1 MEGRASR
8 GPRHAGVD
16 WSWDHHAVCVV
27 GDDGAILDRFVVKH
41 EAAGLEELGRRLK
54 VLEVF
59 RVAIE
64 RPDGPA
70 VQALLDGGFEVV
82 VIASRQVKALRLRYG
97 SSGNKDDR
105 FDAYVLADVLRT
117 DGTRL
122 RALRPDSGETRALR
136 ALVRARKDLIKH
148 RLALANQLRANLL
161 QAFPGA
167 IGLFADLDSPI
178 SLAFLRRFP
187 TAERAA
193 WLTER
198 RLQVWLRSVG
208 YAGRKLPSE
217 LLAHLQEAA
226 EGLTGEAGEGHG
238 VVTVQLVD
246 LLRRVRSRIGV
257 LDRRIREA
265 LELHPDGEIFRSLPR
280 AGTNRA
286 ALLLAEIG
294 DCRERFPDDVSL
306 AAAAGVAPSTRASGK
321 HRHVSFRRGC
331 NKKLREALIDFAQD
345 SLRASPWA
353 EDIYRRARQRGMRHP
368 HAARVVARAWVR
380 VLWRCW
386 TDRVAYD
393 PSRHG
398 GARCLSEAIGLT

>member
-1 MEGRASR
+1 MDGRASP

-16 WSWDHHAVCVV
+16 WSWEHHAVCVV
-27 GDDGAILDRFVVKH
+27 DDAGGIVDRFVVKH
-41 EAAGLEELGRRLK
+41 EASGLTELCRRLRA
-54 VLEVF
+54 LEVE

-70 VQALLDGGFEVV
+70 VQALLEEGLEVV

-97 SSGNKDDR
+97 SAGNKDDR

-117 DGTRL
+117 DGHRL
-122 RALRPDSGETRALR
+122 RALRPDSDATRALR

-167 IGLFADLDSPI
+167 IGLFAELDSPI
-178 SLAFLRRFP
+178 SLAFLRRFA
-187 TAERAA
+187 TAERSS

-198 RLQVWLRSVG
+198 RLGAWLRSVG
-208 YAGRKLPSE
+208 YAGRRHPSE
-217 LLAHLQEAA
+217 LLEHLGRAPA
-226 EGLTGEAGEGHG
+226 GLFGEAGEGHG
-238 VVTVQLVD
+238 VVTTQLVD
-246 LLRRVRSRIGV
+246 LLLRVRSRIDV
-257 LDRRIREA
+257 LDERIREA
-265 LELHPDGEIFRSLPR
+265 LVLHPDGEIFTSFPR

-294 DCRERFPDDVSL
+294 DCRERFPDEASL
-306 AAAAGVAPSTRASGK
+306 AAAAGVAPSTRSSGK
-321 HRHVSFRRGC
+321 HWHVSFRRGC

-345 SLRASPWA
+345 SVQASPWA
-353 EDIYRRARQRGMRHP
+353 EDIYRRARERGMRHP
-368 HAARVVARAWVR
+368 HATRVVARAWVR

-386 TDRVAYD
+386 TDGVVYD
-393 PSRHG
+393 PSRHAG
-398 GARCLSEAIGLT
+398 SNRLEDVPA

>member
-1 MEGRASR
+1 
-8 GPRHAGVD
+8 VD
-16 WSWDHHAVCVV
+16 WSWEHHAVCVL
-27 GDDGAILDRFVVKH
+27 DDAGAVLDRFVVKH
-41 EAAGLEELGRRLK
+41 EAAGLQELCRRLGA
-54 VLEVF
+54 VGAH

-70 VQALLDGGFEVV
+70 VQALLEDGFKVV

-97 SSGNKDDR
+97 SAGNKDDQ

-117 DGTRL
+117 DGHRL
-122 RALRPDSGETRALR
+122 RALRPDSDATRALR

-167 IGLFADLDSPI
+167 IGLFAELDSPI

-187 TAERAA
+187 TVERAG

-198 RLQVWLRSVG
+198 RLHAWLRSVG
-208 YAGRKLPSE
+208 YAGRRSAAQ
-217 LLAHLQEAA
+217 LLGHVHQAA
-226 EGLTGEAGEGHG
+226 PGLSGEAGDGHA
-238 VVTVQLVD
+238 VVTAQLVD
-246 LLRRVRSRIGV
+246 LLTRLRSRIGV
-257 LDRRIREA
+257 LDHRIREA
-265 LELHPDGEIFRSLPR
+265 LELHPDGRIFTSFPR

-294 DCRERFPDDVSL
+294 DCRDRFPDEASL

-321 HRHVSFRRGC
+321 HWHVSFRRGC
-331 NKKLREALIDFAQD
+331 NKKLRDALIDFAQD
-345 SLRASPWA
+345 SVQTSPWA

-368 HAARVVARAWVR
+368 HAARVLARAWVR
-380 VLWRCW
+380 VMWRCW
-386 TDRVAYD
+386 TDGVPYD

-398 GARCLSEAIGLT
+398 GTARLAEAMG

>member
-1 MEGRASR
+1 MDGRASP

-16 WSWDHHAVCVV
+16 WSWEHHAVCVL
-27 GDDGAILDRFVVKH
+27 DDAGAVLERFMVKH
-41 EAAGLEELGRRLK
+41 EAAGLKELCRRLRALK
-54 VLEVF
+54 VHQ
-59 RVAIE
+59 VAIE

-70 VQALLDGGFEVV
+70 VQALLDDGFEVV

-97 SSGNKDDR
+97 SAGNKDDR

-117 DGTRL
+117 DGRRL
-122 RALRPDSGETRALR
+122 RPVRPDSEATRALR

-167 IGLFADLDSPI
+167 IGLFAELDSPI
-178 SLAFLRRFP
+178 SLTFLKRFP

-193 WLTER
+193 RLTER
-198 RLQVWLRSVG
+198 RLQAWLRSVG
-208 YAGRKLPSE
+208 YAGRRPTSR
-217 LLAHLQEAA
+217 LLEHLRDAPA
-226 EGLTGEAGEGHG
+226 GLTGDAGEGHG
-238 VVTVQLVD
+238 IVTAQLVD
-246 LLRRVRSRIGV
+246 LLTRVRSRIEV
-257 LDRRIREA
+257 LDERIREA
-265 LELHPDGEIFRSLPR
+265 LELHPDGVIFTSFPR

-294 DCRERFPDDVSL
+294 DCRERFPDEASL

-321 HRHVSFRRGC
+321 HWHVTFRRGC

-345 SLRASPWA
+345 SVQASPWA
-353 EDIYRRARQRGMRHP
+353 EDIYRRARERGMRHP
-368 HAARVVARAWVR
+368 HAARVLARAWVR

-386 TDRVAYD
+386 TDRLPYD
-393 PSRHG
+393 PSRHAG
-398 GARCLSEAIGLT
+398 FNRLQEVPA